1 MHEILNQRGVM
12 ITQGYLNADPIST
25 VRIRTVDSRGYIT
38 VKGLTVGA
46 SRNEYEYEIPF
57 SDAVEML
64 ELCNTNCIIEKI
76 RYKIANELN
85 LWEIDVFS
93 GNNSGLIIAELEL
106 NSAEQL
112 FNIPPWVDVEVTHDI
127 RYYNSNLSLY
137 PYNIWNSI

>member
-12 ITQGYLNADPIST
+12 ITQGYLNADPIRT

-64 ELCNTNCIIEKI
+64 ELCNTNFIIEKI